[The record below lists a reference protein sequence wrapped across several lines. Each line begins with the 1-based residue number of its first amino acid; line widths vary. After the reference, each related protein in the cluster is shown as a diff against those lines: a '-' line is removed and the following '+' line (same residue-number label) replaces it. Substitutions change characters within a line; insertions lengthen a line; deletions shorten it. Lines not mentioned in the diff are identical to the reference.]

1 MDKRYVRSEITSDER
16 MLRKYTPVLSR
27 RERPRPAQHNFRDE
41 QLHRRRYRIDVGG
54 SSVAVFDDA
63 RIDSPL
69 LRPEPCSGDNRPDP
83 SSFQPLGG

>member
-1 MDKRYVRSEITSDER
+1 MSGQKSHTTSGCCVNIRLFSVDVNAR
-16 MLRKYTPVLSR
+16 G
-27 RERPRPAQHNFRDE
+27 RPQHNFRDE